1 MDIDKPK
8 IIQVLEDAKLAH
20 KAGDFVNAL
29 KFYEY
34 FFDHALD
41 DDPYAFYGARLSH
54 CLNGWGDLALE
65 FTGAKNRLES
75 KKREVLELYLES
87 REPERF
93 HDYLTICRVLGVESD
108 ALDQFL
114 TLHHSEPKSAAK
126 LSKYLWNDLINAEQ
140 WDVCSSLMEQAAQ
153 KMDELFAVFDEA
165 ARLKEFDPSFNNIRF
180 DQHIVDTLLD
190 DVQKVVMVLRYADR
204 GDDIDSLQRQF
215 HQGIESRDHS
225 MLTTQVHAKSSFLFA
240 GH

>member
-1 MDIDKPK
+1 MDKPK

>member
-1 MDIDKPK
+1 MEKPK

-20 KAGDFVNAL
+20 EAGDFVNSL

-34 FFDHALD
+34 FFDHSLD

-54 CLNGWGDLALE
+54 CLNGWGDLAQQ
-65 FTGAKNRLES
+65 FPAAKNRLEA
-75 KKREVLELYLES
+75 KKREVLDHYLEH

-108 ALDQFL
+108 AVEQFL
-114 TLHHSEPKSAAK
+114 ALHHSEPKSAAK
-126 LSKYLWNDLINAEQ
+126 LGKYLWNDLINAEQ
-140 WDVCSSLMEQAAQ
+140 WEVCSALMQQSAQ

-165 ARLKEFDPSFNNIRF
+165 ARLKEFDPSFDNIRF

-190 DVQKVVMVLRYADR
+190 DLQKVVLVLRYADR
-204 GDDIDSLQRQF
+204 NDEINSLQRQF
-215 HQGIESRDHS
+215 HQGVESRDHS

>member
-1 MDIDKPK
+1 MDKPQ
-8 IIQVLEDAKLAH
+8 IIQVLEDAQLAH
-20 KAGDFVNAL
+20 KAGDFANAL

-54 CLNGWGDLALE
+54 CLTGWGELAHE
-65 FTGAKNRLES
+65 FPGAKNRLDA
-75 KKREVLELYLES
+75 KKREVLEHYLET
-87 REPERF
+87 RDPERF
-93 HDYLTICRVLGVESD
+93 HDYLTICRVLGVEGD
-108 ALDQFL
+108 ALEQFL
-114 TLHHSEPKSAAK
+114 ALHHSEPKSAAK

-140 WDVCSSLMEQAAQ
+140 WDVCSSLMEQAPQ

-165 ARLKEFDPSFNNIRF
+165 AKLKDIDPSFDNIRF

-190 DVQKVVMVLRYADR
+190 DVQKVVVVLRYADR
-204 GDDIDSLQRQF
+204 SDDIDALQRQF
-215 HQGIESRDHS
+215 HQGVTSRGHS
-225 MLTTQVHAKSSFLFA
+225 LLTTQVHAKSSFLFA